1 MVVLDIVRRDLLRYW
16 RNPIRTA
23 LLFAVPLVMAGVF
36 ALAFG
41 GGGGDQITIK
51 VLLFDEDDSLLSR
64 LLEGAGDSSRA
75 DQKLEVVL
83 VGEEG
88 YEMMESGEA
97 SALIHLP
104 EGFMA
109 DYLDG
114 KPTTIGVVK
123 NPSERFLPKIVDE
136 GVRIGAVGLSEA
148 SQVFRAELAQMGD
161 FAREEKFPADLAVAG
176 LSAGVNHNLRGLERF
191 LFPPVVT
198 LESVSLRPKGGEEE
212 EEEEGSGF
220 NILAYVLPGFSI
232 MGILF
237 LAQSATRDILRDRE
251 SGLLRHL
258 LTAPVSVND
267 YLGGKCLSVFAV
279 TILGFA
285 LFVLIGIAAGIHWG
299 PATAVVPLMLASA
312 LATAGLLILIMSLV
326 GSERQGDTL
335 TTMIIIVS
343 SMLGGAFLPVS
354 QMPAFIKPI
363 SAATLVY
370 WSTEGFSKL
379 IIHGGGLAD
388 IVLNLTVLTVVGLVL
403 MIIGALILKRK
414 IERGTV

>member
-1 MVVLDIVRRDLLRYW
+1 MVARDIVRRDLLRYW

-41 GGGGDQITIK
+41 GGGGDQITIT

-64 LLEGAGDSSRA
+64 LLEGAGDSSRS
-75 DQKLEVVL
+75 DEKLEVVL

-88 YEMMESGEA
+88 YEMMERGEA

-104 EGFMA
+104 KGFMA

-123 NPSERFLPKIVDE
+123 NPSERFLPNIVDE
-136 GVRIGAVGLSEA
+136 GIRIGAVGLSEA
-148 SQVFRAELAQMGD
+148 SQVFHAELAQMGD

-176 LSAGVNHNLRGLERF
+176 LSAGVNNKLKGLERF

-198 LESVSLRPKGGEEE
+198 LESVSLRPEGGEEE
-212 EEEEGSGF
+212 DSGF

-299 PATAVVPLMLASA
+299 PATAVIPLMLASA
-312 LATAGLLILIMSLV
+312 LAAAGLLILIMSLV

-379 IIHGGGLAD
+379 IIYGGGLAD
-388 IVLNLTVLTVVGLVL
+388 IVANLAVLTVVGLVL
-403 MIIGALILKRK
+403 MVIGALILKRK
-414 IERGTV
+414 IERGAV

>member
-1 MVVLDIVRRDLLRYW
+1 MAGLEIVRRDLLRYW
-16 RNPIRTA
+16 RNPTRTA

-41 GGGGDQITIK
+41 GGGGDQIAIK
-51 VLLFDEDDSLLSR
+51 VLLFDEDNSLLSR
-64 LLEGAGDSSRA
+64 FLEGAGESS
-75 DQKLEVVL
+75 QTNQNLEVVP

-88 YEMMESGEA
+88 YEMMERGEA

-104 EGFMA
+104 KGFTT
-109 DYLDG
+109 DFLDG
-114 KPTTIGVVK
+114 TPTTIGVVK
-123 NPSERFLPKIVDE
+123 NPSERFLPKVVDE
-136 GVRIGAVGLSEA
+136 GARIGAVALSEA
-148 SQVFRAELAQMGD
+148 SRVFRAELAQMGD
-161 FAREEKFPADLAVAG
+161 FAREERFPADLAVAG
-176 LSAGVNHNLRGLERF
+176 LSAGVNNKLRGLERF

-198 LESVSLRPKGGEEE
+198 LETVSLRPEGGEEE
-212 EEEEGSGF
+212 DGGF

-279 TILGFA
+279 TALGFA
-285 LFVLIGIAAGIHWG
+285 LFVLIGIAAGVHWG
-299 PATAVVPLMLASA
+299 PAAAVVALMLASA
-312 LATAGLLILIMSLV
+312 LAAAGLLILIMSLV

-335 TTMIIIVS
+335 TTIIIIVS
-343 SMLGGAFLPVS
+343 SMLGGAFMPVS
-354 QMPAFIKPI
+354 QMPPFIKPI

-370 WSTEGFSKL
+370 WSTEGFAKL
-379 IIHGGGLAD
+379 ILHGGGLGD
-388 IVLNLTVLTVVGLVL
+388 IILNLTVLAVVGAAL
-403 MIIGALILKRK
+403 MLIGALVLKRK
-414 IERGTV
+414 IERGAV

>member
-1 MVVLDIVRRDLLRYW
+1 MASLDILRRDLLRYW

-23 LLFAVPLVMAGVF
+23 LLFAMPLVIAGIF

-41 GGGGDQITIK
+41 GGGGDQITVK
-51 VLLFDEDDSLLSR
+51 VLLFDEDDSLLSM
-64 LLEGAGDSSRA
+64 LLEGAGGSS
-75 DQKLEVVL
+75 QTNQNLEVVP

-88 YEMMESGEA
+88 YEMMEHGEA

-104 EGFMA
+104 AGFTA

-123 NPSERFLPKIVDE
+123 NPSERFLPKVVDE

-161 FAREEKFPADLAVAG
+161 FAREKSFPADLAVAG
-176 LSAGVNHNLRGLERF
+176 LSAGVNNKIKGLERF
-191 LFPPVVT
+191 LFPPVVV
-198 LESVSLRPKGGEEE
+198 LESVSLRPEDGEDED
-212 EEEEGSGF
+212 SGF
-220 NILAYVLPGFSI
+220 NILAYVLPGFSV

-251 SGLLRHL
+251 SGLLRQL

-279 TILGFA
+279 TALGFA
-285 LFVLIGIAAGIHWG
+285 IFVLIGIAAGINWG
-299 PATAVVPLMLASA
+299 PAPAVGALMLASA
-312 LATAGLLILIMSLV
+312 LASAGLLILIMSLV

-335 TTMIIIVS
+335 TTIVIIVS
-343 SMLGGAFLPVS
+343 SMIGGAFMPVS
-354 QMPAFIKPI
+354 QMPSFIKPI
-363 SAATLVY
+363 SATSLVY
-370 WSTEGFSKL
+370 WSTEGFTKL
-379 IIHGGGLAD
+379 MIHGGGLGD
-388 IVLNLTVLTVVGLVL
+388 IVLNLMVLTVAGAAL
-403 MIIGALILKRK
+403 MLIGALVLKRK
-414 IERGTV
+414 IECGAV

>member
-1 MVVLDIVRRDLLRYW
+1 MVALKIVRRDLLRYW

-41 GGGGDQITIK
+41 GGGGDEITIT

-64 LLEGAGDSSRA
+64 LLEGAGDSSRSG
-75 DQKLEVVL
+75 QQLEVVA

-88 YEMMESGEA
+88 YEMMERGEA

-104 EGFMA
+104 EGFTT

-114 KPTTIGVVK
+114 KPTIIGVVK
-123 NPSERFLPKIVDE
+123 NPSERFLPKVVDE

-148 SQVFRAELAQMGD
+148 SRVFRAELTQMAELGRD
-161 FAREEKFPADLAVAG
+161 QRFPTDLAVAG
-176 LSAGVNHNLRGLERF
+176 LSAGVNRKLRGLERF

-198 LESVSLRPKGGEEE
+198 LETVSLRPEGEEE
-212 EEEEGSGF
+212 DEDGGF
-220 NILAYVLPGFSI
+220 NILAYMLPGFSI

-279 TILGFA
+279 TSLGFT

-299 PATAVVPLMLASA
+299 SATAVCALMLASS
-312 LATAGLLILIMSLV
+312 LAAAGLLIVIMSLV

-335 TTMIIIVS
+335 TTIIIIVS
-343 SMLGGAFLPVS
+343 SMLGGAFMPVS
-354 QMPAFIKPI
+354 QMPSFIKPI

-370 WSTEGFSKL
+370 WSTEGFTKL
-379 IIHGGGLAD
+379 ILHGGGLGD
-388 IVLNLTVLTVVGLVL
+388 IVLNLAVLTVVGLIL
-403 MIIGALILKRK
+403 MFLGALLLKRK
-414 IERGTV
+414 IERGAV

>member
-1 MVVLDIVRRDLLRYW
+1 MAGLEIVRRDLLRYW

-64 LLEGAGDSSRA
+64 FLEGAGGSSQT
-75 DQKLEVVL
+75 DQNLEVVP

-88 YEMMESGEA
+88 YEMMEHGEA

-104 EGFMA
+104 QGFTT
-109 DYLDG
+109 DFLDG
-114 KPTTIGVVK
+114 TPTTIDVVK

-136 GVRIGAVGLSEA
+136 GAKIGAVGLSEA
-148 SQVFRAELAQMGD
+148 SRVFRAELAQMGD
-161 FAREEKFPADLAVAG
+161 FVREESFPADLAVSG
-176 LSAGVNHNLRGLERF
+176 LSGGINHKLKGLERF

-198 LESVSLRPKGGEEE
+198 LESVTLRPEGGEEE
-212 EEEEGSGF
+212 DDGF

-258 LTAPVSVND
+258 LTAPVSVNN
-267 YLGGKCLSVFAV
+267 YLGGKCLSVFVV
-279 TILGFA
+279 TTFGFA
-285 LFVLIGIAAGIHWG
+285 LFVLIGIVAGVHWG
-299 PATAVVPLMLASA
+299 PAPAVVALMLASG
-312 LATAGLLILIMSLV
+312 LAAAGLLILIMSLV

-335 TTMIIIVS
+335 TTIIIIVS
-343 SMLGGAFLPVS
+343 SMLGGAFMPVS
-354 QMPAFIKPI
+354 QMPPFIKPI

-370 WSTEGFSKL
+370 WSTEGFTKL
-379 IIHGGGLAD
+379 IIHDGGVSD
-388 IVLNLTVLTVVGLVL
+388 IVLNLAVLTVAGLILMVL
-403 MIIGALILKRK
+403 GALILRRK
-414 IERGTV
+414 IERGAV